1 MLTEFFQYLKNWFYG
16 EQPRYDGEFTIVN
29 GQLNIADNIMLGQY
43 YRIFGSVLNDGVYLH
58 DGKESLHAE
67 TFDGTVRLMAVPP
80 EVQGLISDIQAWITK
95 YGGVDSE
102 AMSPFASES
111 FGGYS
116 YSKGQVGNNSGAG
129 SGSASWQSAF
139 ASRLSLWKKV

>member
-16 EQPRYDGEFTIVN
+16 EQPRYDGEFTIEN
-29 GQLNIADNIMLGQY
+29 GQLNIAEDITLGQY
-43 YRIFGSVLNDGVYLH
+43 YRIFGSTLNDGVYLH
-58 DGKESLHAE
+58 DGKESLQSE
-67 TFDGTVRLMAVPP
+67 TFKGTVRLMAVPKD
-80 EVQGLISDIQAWITK
+80 VCDLIGDINAWNTK

-116 YSKGQVGNNSGAG
+116 YSKGQVGNNNGVG
-129 SGSASWQSAF
+129 SGSASWLSAF

>member
-16 EQPRYDGEFTIVN
+16 EQPRYDGEFTIEN
-29 GQLNIADNIMLGQY
+29 GQLNIAEDIKLGQC
-43 YRIFGSVLNDGVYLH
+43 YRIFGSTLNDGVYLH
-58 DGKESLHAE
+58 DGKESLKAE
-67 TFDGTVRLMAVPP
+67 TFEGTVRLMAVPKD
-80 EVQGLISDIQAWITK
+80 VLNLIEDINAWNTK

-116 YSKGQVGNNSGAG
+116 YSKGQSANG
-129 SGSASWQSAF
+129 SGSSSSTWQNAF
-139 ASRLSLWKKV
+139 ASRLNLWKKV